1 MPLFSVAAEYVG
13 IGSRMQEKT
22 ERTPLRLHRKDAI
35 RYVIFASLWLGSFLA
50 AADSTIITTITTKLM
65 SDFTDGSLLSWLG
78 ASYFIANAWVQPL
91 CGQLTDIYS
100 RRTGLIWSIVAFT
113 VGNSLSATAVSSLM
127 LIGSRFVAGIGGGA
141 FIVITTMVA
150 NDLVTSRARGLY
162 QGCTNLI
169 YAMGHSSGGIFSAFI
184 TEKFSW
190 HWSFFTL
197 AALSILSGVLL
208 GIVMPA
214 NVIDVTGSMPQN
226 VDPEKAVD
234 FKGALYFSVAT
245 FLLLFGLNDV
255 AFSIPLPW
263 VRSTIVLAGAGAGG
277 FLFIR
282 HSLRFSRPVLPL
294 RHLGTRSVLAGCL
307 INFCACCCF
316 TIAEFFLPVI
326 GQLLS
331 TREDEVLQA
340 SLILLPLSAGAAVG
354 SMGAGVILLYYHYP
368 RDISI
373 GGSALVFI
381 SSLIQA
387 TVIYPDLIEDVKL
400 GKILMIGSTFS
411 CGLGFGVLMTSSL
424 VAVLF
429 SLTDQRES
437 ARVTSL
443 LFTFRSF
450 GCALGLTLGSLAC
463 QVVLRRT
470 LRASSS
476 MVDEETLRRVLQSP
490 LAIFHLHSSIKKVV
504 LSAYLTSIS
513 IVLYT
518 CAGLALLGSII
529 AFGLLPR

>member
-1 MPLFSVAAEYVG
+1 MPLLSVAAEYVG
-13 IGSRMQEKT
+13 IGSRMQEQT
-22 ERTPLRLHRKDAI
+22 ERTPLRLHRKNAI
-35 RYVIFASLWLGSFLA
+35 RYAIFANLWLGSFLA
-50 AADSTIITTITTKLM
+50 AADSTIITTITTRLM

-78 ASYFIANAWVQPL
+78 TSYFIANAWVQPL

-113 VGNSLSATAVSSLM
+113 VGNSLSATAVSSLV

-169 YAMGHSSGGIFSAFI
+169 YAMGHSSG
-184 TEKFSW
+184 
-190 HWSFFTL
+190 
-197 AALSILSGVLL
+197 
-208 GIVMPA
+208 
-214 NVIDVTGSMPQN
+214 
-226 VDPEKAVD
+226 VD

-255 AFSIPLPW
+255 AFRIPLPW

-307 INFCACCCF
+307 INFFACCCF

-331 TREDEVLQA
+331 TREDEILEA

-354 SMGAGVILLYYHYP
+354 SMGAGVVLLYYHYP

-381 SSLIQA
+381 SSIIQA
-387 TVIYPDLIEDVKL
+387 TVIYPDLIGNLNL
-400 GKILMIGSTFS
+400 GKILMVGSTFS

-429 SLTDQRES
+429 SLADQRES

-490 LAIFHLHSSIKKVV
+490 STIFHLNASIKKVV